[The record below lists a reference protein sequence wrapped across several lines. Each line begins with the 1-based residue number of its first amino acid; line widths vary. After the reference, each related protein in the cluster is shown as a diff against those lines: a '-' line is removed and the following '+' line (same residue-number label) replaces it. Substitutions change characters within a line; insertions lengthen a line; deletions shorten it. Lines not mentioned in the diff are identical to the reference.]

1 VNSMTLNVRRGRR
14 GVGVTKL
21 CIDIP
26 DSLADWLREIAKE
39 MATTPEAFMEQLL
52 WQYHSVGEATLRA
65 QCKQSQV
72 KSSV

>member
-1 VNSMTLNVRRGRR
+1 MA
-14 GVGVTKL
+14 KL
-21 CIDIP
+21 CLDIP

-65 QCKQSQV
+65 QCKQV
-72 KSSV
+72 KK